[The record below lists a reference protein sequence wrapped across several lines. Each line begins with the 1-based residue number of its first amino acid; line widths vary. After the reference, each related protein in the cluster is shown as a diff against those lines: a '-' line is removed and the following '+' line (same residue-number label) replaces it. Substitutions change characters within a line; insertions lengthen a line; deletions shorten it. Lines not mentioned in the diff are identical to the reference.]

1 MSKPI
6 PVTVHGAEGRMG
18 RLVTELIEAADDLQ
32 LVGLVTEPGC
42 DQPAGTFHPRLPLTR
57 QQELASVHRHGG
69 VVVDFS
75 LAPALAGLLAQC
87 EQSAAALVIG
97 TTGFDAAQR
106 EALADYAVR
115 HPVVFAAN
123 FSVGIPALQLV
134 LKLLAR
140 TLPDG
145 FTAEQIETHHVHKKD
160 RPSGTARWLA
170 ASWEAQRS
178 GSEVPIHS
186 LRLGEIIG
194 EHTWLISDAE
204 ETLQVTHRAHSRRAF
219 LRGVL
224 PAIRFVADQRP
235 GLYGLTDV
243 LAELAER

>member
-1 MSKPI
+1 MSTPI
-6 PVTVHGAEGRMG
+6 AVTVHGAEGRMG
-18 RLVTELIEAADDLQ
+18 QLVTELVAAAEDLQ
-32 LVGLVTEPGC
+32 LVGLVTEPGR
-42 DQPAGTFHPRLPLTR
+42 DRPAGTFHAQLPLTG
-57 QQELASVHRHGG
+57 QGGLAAVHRRGG
-69 VVVDFS
+69 VVIDFS
-75 LAPALAGLLAQC
+75 LAPALAGLLVQC
-87 EQSAAALVIG
+87 ERSDAALVIG

-123 FSVGIPALQLV
+123 FSIGIPALELV
-134 LKLLAR
+134 LQLLAR
-140 TLPDG
+140 TLPGG
-145 FTAEQIETHHVHKKD
+145 FAAEQIETHHVHKKD

-170 ASWEAQRS
+170 ATWENQRP
-178 GSEVPIHS
+178 GSKVPIHS
-186 LRLGEIIG
+186 LRLGEIVG

-224 PAIRFVADQRP
+224 PAVRFAADRRP

-243 LAELAER
+243 LAELGER